1 MDPIAFSRSIINN
14 LEFAQ
19 SKEWIVTN
27 GIGGYASG
35 TIANLL
41 TRRYHGLLIAALQPP
56 LGRTLLVSK
65 LDETITYANQTIPLF
80 TNRWFGEIFEPHGY
94 QHIEYFHLDGSI
106 PVWAFSIS
114 DALLEKRIWMQNGK
128 NTTYV
133 QYHLIRASGALKLS
147 AKAMVNYH
155 DHHAATVG
163 EGWNMQVLKVE
174 NGMQVNPFISAVP
187 FRILCPEA
195 SVQIHNEWYRNFEL
209 LMEKYRGL
217 IDTDDHLFAGELNV
231 TIEPGQTVTFI
242 LSSEDN
248 PNLDGRSAYKERKK
262 YEQKLIDLAPTIP
275 GQLSLA
281 ADQFIVDRSTSANPD
296 GKSIIAG
303 YHWFGDWGR
312 DTMISLP
319 GLTLATGRTEIA
331 RSILST
337 FSEYIDQ
344 GMLPNRFPDAGEKP
358 EYNTVDAT
366 LWYFEAIQAYYLKT
380 KDLSLIQTLYPK
392 LEDVI
397 TWHLNGTRYGIRV
410 DPQDGLLF
418 AGEGGVQLTWMDA
431 KVGDW
436 VVTPRMGKPVEI
448 NALWYNALMVMVD
461 FAKLLDKE
469 YKKYSTLANRVKTN
483 FAKFWNDEGG
493 FLFDGI
499 DTPNGVDKTIRP
511 NQLIAASL
519 SYSPL
524 SKEQQKATVDN
535 ATRYLLTPHGL
546 RSLAP
551 TEQGYIGHYG
561 GDMYHRDG
569 AYHQGTVWGWLIGP
583 FISAYLRAYQ
593 NPMLAKSFLTPL
605 INQLSDLGVGSI
617 GEIFDGDAPFNP
629 RGCIAQAWSIAE
641 VNRVLDE
648 IAQAE
653 QKIRKSVRKAV

>member
-1 MDPIAFSRSIINN
+1 MDVITFSRSIINN

-65 LDETITYANQTIPLF
+65 LDETISYANQNIPLF
-80 TNRWFGEIFEPHGY
+80 TNRWLGEIIEPHGY
-94 QHIEYFHLDGSI
+94 QNIEFFHLEGSI
-106 PVWAFSIS
+106 PVWTFSIS
-114 DALLEKRIWMQNGK
+114 DALLEKRIWMQYGS

-133 QYHLIRASGALKLS
+133 QYHLNRASSPLKLS
-147 AKAMVNYH
+147 VKTLVNYH
-155 DHHAATVG
+155 DHHTSTDS
-163 EGWNMQVLKVE
+163 EGWNVQVLNVE
-174 NGMQVNPFISAVP
+174 NGIQVNPFIGAVP
-187 FRILCPEA
+187 YRILCTDA
-195 SVQIHNEWYRNFEL
+195 SVQIKNEWYRNFEL
-209 LMEKYRGL
+209 LLEKYRGL
-217 IDTDDHLFAGELNV
+217 GSTDDHLFAGEFDV
-231 TIEPGQTVTFI
+231 TIEPGQSVTFI

-248 PNLDGRSAYKERKK
+248 PNLDGRSAHKERKI

-319 GLTLATGRTEIA
+319 GLTLSTGRPEIA

-344 GMLPNRFPDAGEKP
+344 GMLPNRFPDVGDKP

-366 LWYFEAIQAYYLKT
+366 LWYFEAIQAYYSKT

-392 LEDVI
+392 LEDI
-397 TWHLNGTRYGIRV
+397 IACHLKGTRYQIHT

-448 NALWYNALMVMVD
+448 NALWYNALMLMAN
-461 FAKLLDKE
+461 FAKWLEKDNKI
-469 YKKYSTLANRVKTN
+469 YKTLAKRVKTN
-483 FAKFWNDEGG
+483 FGKFWNDEGG
-493 FLFDGI
+493 YLFDGI

-524 SKEQQKATVDN
+524 SKEQQKAIVDN
-535 ATRYLLTPHGL
+535 AVRYLLTSHGL

-551 TEQGYIGHYG
+551 TMQSYIGRYG

-583 FISAYLRAYQ
+583 FISAHLRVYQ
-593 NPMLAKSFLTPL
+593 NPTLVKSFLLPL
-605 INQLSDLGVGSI
+605 INQLSDYGLGSI
-617 GEIFDGDAPFNP
+617 GEIFDGDAPFTP

-641 VNRVLDE
+641 VNRVMDE
-648 IAQAE
+648 ITMEE
-653 QKIRKSVRKAV
+653 QKIRKSVRIAD

>member
-1 MDPIAFSRSIINN
+1 MEAISFPRSLVNN

-41 TRRYHGLLIAALQPP
+41 TRRYHGLLVAALQPP

-65 LDETITYANQTIPLF
+65 LDETITYANQSIPLF
-80 TNRWFGEIFEPHGY
+80 TNRWLGEMIEPHGY
-94 QHIEYFHLDGSI
+94 QNIENFRLEGAI
-106 PVWAFSIS
+106 PTWTFSIS
-114 DALLEKRIWMQNGK
+114 DALLEKRIWMQSGS

-133 QYHLIRASGALKLS
+133 QYHLIQASNPLNLSVKAL
-147 AKAMVNYH
+147 VNYH
-155 DHHAATVG
+155 DHHTATVG
-163 EGWNMQVLKVE
+163 EGWNVQVLNVE
-174 NGMQVNPFISAVP
+174 NGIQVNPYNGAVP
-187 FRILCPEA
+187 FRVLCTNA
-195 SVQIHNEWYRNFEL
+195 SVQVHNEWYRNFEL
-209 LMEKYRGL
+209 QQEKYRGL
-217 IDTDDHLFAGELNV
+217 GSIDDHLFAGEFN
-231 TIEPGQTVTFI
+231 ISIDPGQSVTFI

-248 PNLDGRSAYKERKK
+248 PNPDGRSAYQERKI
-262 YEQKLIDLAPTIP
+262 YEQNLIDLAPTIP
-275 GQLSLA
+275 AQLSLA

-319 GLTLATGRTEIA
+319 GLTLATGRPEIA

-344 GMLPNRFPDAGEKP
+344 GMLPNRFPDAGDKP

-366 LWYFEAIQAYYLKT
+366 LWYFEAIQAYYSKT
-380 KDLSLIQTLYPK
+380 KDLSLLQKLFPK
-392 LEDVI
+392 LEDI
-397 TWHLNGTRYGIRV
+397 IAYHLNGTRYQIHV

-418 AGEGGVQLTWMDA
+418 AGESGVQLTWMDA

-448 NALWYNALMVMVD
+448 NALWYNALMLMAD
-461 FAKLLDKE
+461 FATWLEKE
-469 YKKYSTLANRVKTN
+469 NKKYMTMAKQVKTN
-483 FAKFWNDEGG
+483 FVKFWNDEDGY
-493 FLFDGI
+493 LFDVI

-524 SKEQQKATVDN
+524 SKEQQKAIVDN
-535 ATRYLLTPHGL
+535 AIQYLLTSHGL

-551 TEQGYIGHYG
+551 IEQSYIGHYG
-561 GDMYHRDG
+561 GDMVHRDG
-569 AYHQGTVWGWLIGP
+569 AYHQGTVWGWFIGP
-583 FISAYLRAYQ
+583 FISAHLRVYQ
-593 NPMLAKSFLTPL
+593 NPTLAKSFLLPL
-605 INQLSDLGVGSI
+605 INQLSDFGLGSI
-617 GEIFDGDAPFNP
+617 GEIFDGDAPFYP
-629 RGCIAQAWSIAE
+629 RGCIAQAWSVAE
-641 VNRVLDE
+641 VIRVSDE
-648 IAQAE
+648 IQIKE
-653 QKIRKSVRKAV
+653 KPQM

>member
-1 MDPIAFSRSIINN
+1 MDAIAFSRSITNN

-65 LDETITYANQTIPLF
+65 LDETVTYANQTIPLF
-80 TNRWFGEIFEPHGY
+80 TNRWLGEIIKPHGY
-94 QHIEYFHLDGSI
+94 QNIEFFHLEGSI
-106 PVWAFSIS
+106 PVWTFTIS
-114 DALLEKRIWMQNGK
+114 DALLEKRIWMQYGS

-133 QYHLIRASGALKLS
+133 QYHLKRASNPLKLS
-147 AKAMVNYH
+147 VKALVNYH

-163 EGWNMQVLKVE
+163 EGWNVQILNVE
-174 NGMQVNPFISAVP
+174 NGIQINPFYGAVSY
-187 FRILCPEA
+187 RILCTDA
-195 SVQIHNEWYRNFEL
+195 AVQIKNEWYRNFEL
-209 LMEKYRGL
+209 LLEKYRGL
-217 IDTDDHLFAGELNV
+217 GSIDDHLFAGEFDV
-231 TIEPGQTVTFI
+231 SIEPGQSVTFI

-248 PNLDGRSAYKERKK
+248 PNLDGSSAYQERKI

-275 GQLSLA
+275 AQLSLA
-281 ADQFIVDRSTSANPD
+281 ADQFIVDRSSSANPH

-319 GLTLATGRTEIA
+319 GLTLATGRPEIA

-337 FSEYIDQ
+337 FSEFIDQ
-344 GMLPNRFPDAGEKP
+344 GMLPNRFPDAGDEP

-366 LWYFEAIQAYYLKT
+366 LWYFEAIQAYYSKT
-380 KDLSLIQTLYPK
+380 RDLSLIQTLYPK
-392 LEDVI
+392 LENII
-397 TWHLNGTRYGIRV
+397 TCHLNGTRYGIHV

-448 NALWYNALMVMVD
+448 NALWYNALMLMAN
-461 FAKLLDKE
+461 FAKILEKDN
-469 YKKYSTLANRVKTN
+469 KKYMTLANRVKTN
-483 FAKFWNDEGG
+483 FTKFWNKEGG
-493 FLFDGI
+493 YLFDVI
-499 DTPNGVDKTIRP
+499 DTPNGVDTSIRP

-524 SKEQQKATVDN
+524 RKEQQKAIVEI
-535 ATRYLLTPHGL
+535 AVRYLLTSHGL

-561 GDMYHRDG
+561 GDVVHRDG

-583 FISAYLRAYQ
+583 FISAHLRVYQ
-593 NPMLAKSFLTPL
+593 NPPLAKSFLLPL
-605 INQLSDLGVGSI
+605 INQLSDFGLGSI
-617 GEIFDGDAPFNP
+617 GEIFDGDAPYTP

-641 VNRVLDE
+641 INRVWDE

-653 QKIRKSVRKAV
+653 QKN

>member
-1 MDPIAFSRSIINN
+1 MEPIAFSRSITNN

-65 LDETITYANQTIPLF
+65 LDETMTYANQTIPLF
-80 TNRWFGEIFEPHGY
+80 ANRWLGEIIEPHGY
-94 QHIEYFHLDGSI
+94 QNIEFFHLEGSI
-106 PVWAFSIS
+106 PVWTFSIS
-114 DALLEKRIWMQNGK
+114 DAWLEKRIWMQYGS

-133 QYHLIRASGALKLS
+133 QYHLKRASVPLKLS
-147 AKAMVNYH
+147 VKALVNYH

-163 EGWNMQVLKVE
+163 EGWNVQILNVE
-174 NGMQVNPFISAVP
+174 NGIQINPFYGAVP
-187 FRILCPEA
+187 YRILCTDA
-195 SVQIHNEWYRNFEL
+195 SVQIKNEWYRNFEL
-209 LMEKYRGL
+209 ILEKYRGL
-217 IDTDDHLFAGELNV
+217 GSIDDHLLAGEFDV
-231 TIEPGQTVTFI
+231 TIEPGQSVTFI

-248 PNLDGRSAYKERKK
+248 PNLDGKSAYQDRKN
-262 YEQKLIDLAPTIP
+262 YEQKLIDLAPALP

-296 GKSIIAG
+296 GKSIMAG

-319 GLTLATGRTEIA
+319 GLTLATGRPEIA

-337 FSEYIDQ
+337 FSEFIDQ
-344 GMLPNRFPDAGEKP
+344 GMLPNRFPDAGDKP

-366 LWYFEAIQAYYLKT
+366 LWYFEAIQAYYSKT
-380 KDLSLIQTLYPK
+380 RDLSLIQTLYPK
-392 LEDVI
+392 LQDVI
-397 TWHLNGTRYGIRV
+397 TCHLNGTRYGIHV

-418 AGEGGVQLTWMDA
+418 AGEAGVQLTWMDA

-436 VVTPRMGKPVEI
+436 VVTPRTGKQVEI
-448 NALWYNALMVMVD
+448 NALWYNALMLMAD
-461 FAKLLDKE
+461 FASMLGKDKNK
-469 YKKYSTLANRVKTN
+469 YKTLAKRVKTN
-483 FAKFWNDEGG
+483 FEKFWNVEGG
-493 FLFDGI
+493 YLLDVI
-499 DTPNGVDKTIRP
+499 DTPHGVDNAIRP
-511 NQLIAASL
+511 NQLIAVSL
-519 SYSPL
+519 AYSPL
-524 SKEQQKATVDN
+524 SKEQQKAIVEI
-535 ATRYLLTPHGL
+535 AVRYLFTSHGL

-561 GDMYHRDG
+561 GDMVNRDG

-583 FISAYLRAYQ
+583 FISAHLRVYH
-593 NPMLAKSFLTPL
+593 NPTLAKSFLLPL
-605 INQLSDLGVGSI
+605 INQLSDFGLGSI
-617 GEIFDGDAPFNP
+617 GEIFDGDAPYTP

-641 VNRVLDE
+641 VIRVWDE

-653 QKIRKSVRKAV
+653 QKN